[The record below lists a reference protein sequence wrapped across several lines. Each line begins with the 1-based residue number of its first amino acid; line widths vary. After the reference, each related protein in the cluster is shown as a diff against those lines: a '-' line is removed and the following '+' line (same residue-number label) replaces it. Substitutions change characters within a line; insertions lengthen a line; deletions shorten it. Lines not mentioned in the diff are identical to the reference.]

1 MKYILLFV
9 VPFLTFCSS
18 NEKMIDVKDLEGKW
32 KVVDADLKLKSTT
45 TDVPKEVLLGTKEIY
60 ESMEFEF
67 GKDGEFKETADFE
80 FEFGKD
86 GEFKETADFETI
98 GHRTMNGKWSY
109 NSDENTLSINYS
121 ESNKSVVCEVLAFSE
136 NKMKLKLKLNSDLG
150 TATLTFKKY

>member
-1 MKYILLFV
+1 
-9 VPFLTFCSS
+9 
-18 NEKMIDVKDLEGKW
+18 MIDVKDLEGKW

-67 GKDGEFKETADFE
+67 GKDGEFKETADV
-80 FEFGKD
+80 K
-86 GEFKETADFETI
+86 TI

>member
-1 MKYILLFV
+1 MKYILLFIF
-9 VPFLTFCSS
+9 PFLTFCSS

-67 GKDGEFKETADFE
+67 GKDGEFKETADV
-80 FEFGKD
+80 K
-86 GEFKETADFETI
+86 TI

>member
-67 GKDGEFKETADFE
+67 GKDGGFKETADV
-80 FEFGKD
+80 K
-86 GEFKETADFETI
+86 TI

>member
-67 GKDGEFKETADFE
+67 GKDGEFKETADF
-80 FEFGKD
+80 K
-86 GEFKETADFETI
+86 TI

>member
-67 GKDGEFKETADFE
+67 GKDGEFKETADV
-80 FEFGKD
+80 K
-86 GEFKETADFETI
+86 TI

>member
-80 FEFGKD
+80 
-86 GEFKETADFETI
+86 TI

-121 ESNKSVVCEVLAFSE
+121 ESNISVVCEVLAFSE